1 MSGNN
6 DVCILLVVPDIIQ
19 DPVDMARKV
28 GETVTFSCNASGVPL
43 PDITWSS
50 DSDGTLAQGDNG
62 VTITNNTVGMT
73 RQSQLTLMN
82 LEDNDFQNYTC
93 TAANEFG
100 SDDVTVILGSEL
112 LSFAC

>member
-1 MSGNN
+1 
-6 DVCILLVVPDIIQ
+6 
-19 DPVDMARKV
+19 MASKV
-28 GETVTFSCNASGVPL
+28 GESVTFTCNASGVPL

-50 DSDGTLAQGDNG
+50 DSDDTLDQDDDG
-62 VTITNNTVGMT
+62 VTITDNPVGMM

-82 LEDNDFQNYTC
+82 LEDIDFQSYTC
-93 TAANEFG
+93 TAENEFG